1 MAKRISVFGGSSPK
15 PGSKAYQQAYQL
27 GKLLGE
33 AGYTVLTGGYMG
45 TMEAVS
51 HGAAECGVHVIGV
64 TTDEIENW
72 RSEGPNPWVQE
83 ELRSKTF
90 RDRLNTLVDD
100 CDAAIALP
108 GGIGTLLEICLTWN
122 LMTINV
128 LETKPLIL
136 VGEAWQDVMTT
147 FIKALGDYV
156 PLESREYIAYAPDP
170 KSALDLL
177 SYFSGS
183 CAEQTE

>member
-1 MAKRISVFGGSSPK
+1 MAKRISVFGGSNPK
-15 PGSKAYQQAYQL
+15 PGSEAYQQAYQL

-51 HGAAECGVHVIGV
+51 HGAAENGSHVIGV
-64 TTDEIENW
+64 TTDEIERW
-72 RSEGPNPWVQE
+72 RSEGPNPWVME
-83 ELRSKTF
+83 EIRRKTF

-108 GGIGTLLEICLTWN
+108 GGVGTMLEICLTWN

-128 LETKPLIL
+128 LESKPLIL
-136 VGEAWQDVMTT
+136 VGEAWQAVFNT
-147 FIKALGDYV
+147 FIKELGDYI
-156 PLESREYIAYAPDP
+156 PIETREFIAYAPDS
-170 KSALDLL
+170 KSAINLL
-177 SYFSGS
+177 KYFSGF
-183 CAEQTE
+183 CGEIE